1 MKSAQIEQLVADL
14 QEELGSAS
22 FDVVDHWDADP
33 TAIGLA
39 CPSDHSRLVYV
50 DAATPPLFTAILEV
64 APEAGSD
71 LPYAEGGT
79 HDELTLAELTRVV
92 RSHLRIDNSLNES
105 SE

>member
-14 QEELGSAS
+14 REELGSAS
-22 FDVVDHWDADP
+22 FDVVDHWEADL

-71 LPYAEGGT
+71 LPYADVGT
-79 HDELTLAELTRVV
+79 HDELTLAELAQVV
-92 RSHLRIDNSLNES
+92 RSHLGIVTSLNES